1 MYRDNRGNRFE
12 QAHAFIG
19 YQKDTPA
26 AVVFQATNQLN
37 ELLRDGANMSP
48 VWQRLQ
54 RIGVLE
60 NICPEQLMKDEGC
73 DVWKEAVSF
82 VTHDFGH
89 LRGHLMCV
97 L

>member
-1 MYRDNRGNRFE
+1 M
-12 QAHAFIG
+12 
-19 YQKDTPA
+19 
-26 AVVFQATNQLN
+26 FQATNQLN
-37 ELLRDGANMSP
+37 ELLRVGANMSP

-54 RIGVLE
+54 RVGVLE
-60 NICPEQLMKDEGC
+60 NICPEQLMEEDEGC

-89 LRGHLMCV
+89 MRGYLMCV